1 MKYAKGAAVEIL
13 DHIRTV
19 VHEVDIKKVKV
30 LMDNLICAKRVFV
43 YGMGRSGLIAQAFGM
58 RLANLNFLVYIVG
71 GVTTPAIEKGD
82 FLFLISGSGNTK
94 SIVMAAEIAKE
105 KGAKVGVLTSNP
117 DSRVAKLADTFVII
131 RGRTKEHVEDLKK
144 EYLVNQLRGQHV
156 PYSPL
161 GTLFEDTCLILLDAA
176 IVQIMHETGV
186 SERDMKKRHTNIE

>member
-1 MKYAKGAAVEIL
+1 MKYAKSAAVEIV
-13 DHIRTV
+13 DHIKKV
-19 VHEVDIKKVKV
+19 VHEIDVKNV
-30 LMDNLICAKRVFV
+30 KALMDNLICAKRVFV

-58 RLANLNFLVYIVG
+58 RLANLNFQVYIVG
-71 GVTTPAIEKGD
+71 GVTTPAIDKGD

-94 SIVMAAEIAKE
+94 SIVMAAKIAKE
-105 KGAKVGVLTSNP
+105 KGAKVGALTSNP
-117 DSRVAKLADTFVII
+117 DSQVAKLADVFVII

-161 GTLFEDTCLILLDAA
+161 GTLFEDTCLILLDSA
-176 IVQIMHETGV
+176 IVQIMHEMGI